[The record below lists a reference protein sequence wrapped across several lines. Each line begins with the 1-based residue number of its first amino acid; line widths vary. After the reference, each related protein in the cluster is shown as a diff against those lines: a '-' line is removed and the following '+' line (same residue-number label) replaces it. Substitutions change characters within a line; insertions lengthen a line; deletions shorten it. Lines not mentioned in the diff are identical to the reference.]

1 MVKDQYVN
9 DLLYLE
15 IYILDFYNNLKKIGI
30 ELDGGIHNDR
40 VEYDQ
45 KIDLILKNMG
55 IEIIRFK
62 NEELDDLKKVKEQI
76 LYHLE
81 KVK

>member
-1 MVKDQYVN
+1 
-9 DLLYLE
+9 
-15 IYILDFYNNLKKIGI
+15 
-30 ELDGGIHNDR
+30 
-40 VEYDQ
+40 
-45 KIDLILKNMG
+45 MG